1 MQTHADSMQTGL
13 YQPEMTS
20 DINLSQIEVRL
31 DHFRSVCMNFLL
43 RIVHSGVSL
52 KTHADTCRQHAD
64 RPVSI

>member
-1 MQTHADSMQTGL
+1 MQIHADSMQTGL
-13 YQPEMTS
+13 YQSEMTS

-52 KTHADTCRQHAD
+52 KTHADTCRQHAN
-64 RPVSI
+64 RPLST